1 MSVAPANRQL
11 GLLDKSLHLGTNAA
25 TRAMTAKQNDAQ
37 LRPSAKEPPVT
48 SLAEKTPPNAPAQRF
63 ATEGIKPL
71 ARASLVARA
80 FMRIVGFVER
90 LNVTFSK
97 VGNPPIYDNAV
108 FPWTTDVEGEWRAI
122 RAELDR
128 VLLRQAD
135 LPGFHELST
144 DVATISQDR
153 GWKTFFLSGYGF
165 KSDANIKKCPETWR
179 ICQKIPGLITVMF
192 SILEPGKHL
201 PPHRGPYN
209 GVLRLHLGL
218 IVPEPREQLGIRVE
232 HDVYRWKEGEAVI
245 FDDAYEHE
253 AWNKTPH
260 TRVVLFVDFRKPLR
274 FPANFLNWLLLSL
287 AIFTPFIREGM
298 DNQKAWEKKFYEEAE
313 ALRNG

>member
-1 MSVAPANRQL
+1 MIFTVNRFPLFGIMRVFKESVVSSVAEQP
-11 GLLDKSLHLGTNAA
+11 TEAA
-25 TRAMTAKQNDAQ
+25 REQK
-37 LRPSAKEPPVT
+37 
-48 SLAEKTPPNAPAQRF
+48 PAQRF
-63 ATEGIKPL
+63 GTDGITPL
-71 ARASLVARA
+71 ARASLVTRM
-80 FMRIVGFVER
+80 FMRVVAFVER
-90 LNVTFSK
+90 LNLRHSK
-97 VGNPPIYDNAV
+97 VGNPPIYDKAV
-108 FPWTTDVEGEWRAI
+108 FPWTKEIERDWRAI

-135 LPGFHELST
+135 LPGFHELSS
-144 DVATISQDR
+144 DVATISRDR
-153 GWKTFFLSGYGF
+153 GWKSFLLAGYGF
-165 KSDANIKKCPETWR
+165 KSDANIKSCPETWR

-192 SILEPGKHL
+192 SIFEPNKHL
-201 PPHRGPYN
+201 PAHRGPYN

-232 HDVYRWKEGEAVI
+232 KELYRWREGEAVV

-274 FPANFLNWLLLSL
+274 FPANLLNWLLLHL
-287 AIFTPFIREGM
+287 AMFTPFIREGM

-313 ALRNG
+313 ALRNR